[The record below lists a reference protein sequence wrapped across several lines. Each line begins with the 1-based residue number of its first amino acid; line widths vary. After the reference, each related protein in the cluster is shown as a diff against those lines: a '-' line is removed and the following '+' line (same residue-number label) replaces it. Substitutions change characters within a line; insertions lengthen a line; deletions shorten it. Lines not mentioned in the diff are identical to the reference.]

1 MPANNN
7 RIGVLMP
14 TWVGDSCMAT
24 PALAALRSGFPD
36 AEIAIIARPVVA
48 QLLDGLQVEE
58 AGRLFDRVITY
69 NKRTWLQRY
78 ALSKRLQHAGL
89 NSIIL
94 LTNSWWSAAAA
105 WLGAVPTRVGYSRD
119 ARSWLLTHA
128 ETLPAGQD
136 GPSRTA
142 LPPID
147 YYLRLVGS
155 IGCETHSRRMRLVCR
170 DEDQAAADELWSELE
185 FDNQL
190 PTLVVN
196 NNAATERTRCW
207 PANKMQEFVEL
218 VANELNWNVLLH
230 CGPGEREMANSVAA
244 RIGSRQIRSMGQR
257 ADLPIG
263 LSKAVLKK
271 ADLVVSTDSGP
282 RHIAVA
288 LDRPV
293 VSIFGSTDPKVTQT
307 YNTPERII
315 NASTGRMDALSV
327 EEVFTTVRDVCMS
340 LTETARVA

>member
-1 MPANNN
+1 MPASTN
-7 RIGVLMP
+7 RIGVLLP
-14 TWVGDSCMAT
+14 TWIGDSCMAT

-36 AEIAIIARPVVA
+36 AEIVIIARPVVA
-48 QLLDGLQVEE
+48 QLLDGLQHAES
-58 AGRLFDRVITY
+58 GRLFDRVITY

-78 ALSKRLQHAGL
+78 ALSKRLQHASL
-89 NSIIL
+89 DSIIL

-105 WLGAVPTRVGYSRD
+105 WLGAVPTRVGYSGD
-119 ARSWLLTHA
+119 VRSWLLTHSEA
-128 ETLPAGQD
+128 MPAGKN

-155 IGCETHSRRMRLVCR
+155 IGCETHDRRMKLVCR
-170 DEDQAAADELWSELE
+170 PEDQAAADELWSELE
-185 FDNQL
+185 FNNEL

-196 NNAATERTRCW
+196 NNAATERARCW
-207 PANKMQEFVEL
+207 PANKMQELVEL

-230 CGPGEREMANSVAA
+230 CGPGERDMANSIAA
-244 RIGSRQIRSMGQR
+244 RIGSRQIRSMGLR
-257 ADLPIG
+257 ADLPIS

-271 ADLVVSTDSGP
+271 AELVVSTDSGP
-282 RHIAVA
+282 RHMAVA

-293 VSIFGSTDPKVTQT
+293 VSIFGATDPKVTQT

-315 NASTGRMDALSV
+315 NHSNGRMDALSV
-327 EEVFTTVRDVCMS
+327 EEVFTAVRDACES
-340 LTETARVA
+340 LTENVKVA